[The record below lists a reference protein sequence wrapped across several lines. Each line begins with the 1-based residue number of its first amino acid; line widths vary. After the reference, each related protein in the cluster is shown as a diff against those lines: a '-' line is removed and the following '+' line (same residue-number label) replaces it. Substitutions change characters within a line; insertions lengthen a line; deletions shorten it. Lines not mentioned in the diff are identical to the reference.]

1 MLRCNSGVLSGLRVG
16 EGMGWI
22 LLVCVVGFKE
32 SLYVEILLLIEITF
46 RVVFFV
52 FGGGWAMLFIMVV
65 HVQGLNFSFV

>member
-1 MLRCNSGVLSGLRVG
+1 MCCGFHCFS
-16 EGMGWI
+16 
-22 LLVCVVGFKE
+22 FKE

-65 HVQGLNFSFV
+65 HVQGMNFSFV